1 MKRRLRKA
9 HDFVLKAITGTAAA
23 LLILSAGCADRQTSL
38 TFTVAVAS
46 LAWITLFCYVNVWR
60 PAYEKSLR

>member
-23 LLILSAGCADRQTSL
+23 LLILSAGCADRQTGL
-38 TFTVAVAS
+38 TFAVAVAS
-46 LAWITLFCYVNVWR
+46 LAWLSLF
-60 PAYEKSLR
+60 AYANCRRMDKV

>member
-1 MKRRLRKA
+1 MKIRLRKA
-9 HDFVLKAITGTAAA
+9 HDFVLKAITVAAAA

-38 TFTVAVAS
+38 TFAVAVAS
-46 LAWITLFCYVNVWR
+46 LAWLSLFCYVNVWR